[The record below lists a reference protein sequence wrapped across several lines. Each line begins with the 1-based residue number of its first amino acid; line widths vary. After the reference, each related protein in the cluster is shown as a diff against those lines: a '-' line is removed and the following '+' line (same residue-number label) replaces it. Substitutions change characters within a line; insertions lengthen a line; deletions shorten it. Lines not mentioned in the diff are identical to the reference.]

1 LVKIAIA
8 QYNSCWLSIGL
19 VRLNSFH
26 ANILEKNLARGACT
40 LILLA
45 LWLGGPVA
53 VAEPPARRPDDVMLK
68 GKVETLAAALKA
80 ANPGLHVD
88 TETIARQVVL
98 VGDDGVITPLLSD
111 EASRA
116 LFLDERLRDRPA
128 EIRGKRFAGLPYLQ
142 VIGFKI
148 EQDGRYQTPEY
159 YCNICTISVRYPQ
172 TCPCCQGPMELRMKP
187 ERR

>member
-1 LVKIAIA
+1 
-8 QYNSCWLSIGL
+8 
-19 VRLNSFH
+19 
-26 ANILEKNLARGACT
+26 LALAACT
-40 LILLA
+40 RIVALLLFA
-45 LWLGGPVA
+45 GLFA
-53 VAEPPARRPDDVMLK
+53 AADPPSSPTRGSEEIFLK

-80 ANPGLHVD
+80 AEPGLYVD
-88 TETIARQVVL
+88 PEPIAKQVVL

-128 EIRGKRFAGLPYLQ
+128 ELKGKRFAGVPYVQ
-142 VIGFKI
+142 VITFKI
-148 EQDGRYQTPEY
+148 EQDGRFQTPEY

>member
-1 LVKIAIA
+1 VVSLV
-8 QYNSCWLSIGL
+8 
-19 VRLNSFH
+19 
-26 ANILEKNLARGACT
+26 
-40 LILLA
+40 
-45 LWLGGPVA
+45 LGGVFAAAIDSPA
-53 VAEPPARRPDDVMLK
+53 VRSRASEELSLK
-68 GKVETLAAALKA
+68 GKVLTLPAALKA
-80 ANPGLHVD
+80 ANSSLQADP
-88 TETIARQVVL
+88 EPIAKQVVL

-128 EIRGKRFAGLPYLQ
+128 ELRVKRFAGVPYVQ
-142 VIGFKI
+142 VITFKI
-148 EQDGRYQTPEY
+148 EQDGKYQTPEY